1 MFLYLGILA
10 ILTCLYH
17 FVLGVKG
24 WFVPAAVMAI
34 PAFLIYGF
42 IKLKINPNEA
52 EKVRKYVERKK
63 TSHIKLFSEDLFSDD
78 PLTEVDIDPFYI
90 ATFGDPF
97 EDD

>member
-52 EKVRKYVERKK
+52 EKVRKYVENKK
-63 TSHIKLFSEDLFSDD
+63 KSYEKDDTICDPIYDFLPYNIFYSDD
-78 PLTEVDIDPFYI
+78 D
-90 ATFGDPF
+90 
-97 EDD
+97 